1 MKYENESLSLENG
14 LDKEWIITNGIGG
27 YSSSTII
34 GANTRKY
41 HGLLVAPLMP
51 PGNRQLILS
60 KVDEALEIEGKTY
73 NLYTNVCKNNISDG
87 YKYLKKFEKEYIP
100 IFTFQVEDTIIKK
113 FICLEHGKN
122 TVGIYYYIKN
132 GEKASKL
139 TLAPIVNFRGFHNTN
154 TNENFVIKQEIEN
167 NKVKIVID
175 NNSQYPIYTYVSEG
189 RYIKHDYDIFRNMY
203 YIEEEKRGQGAIENH
218 VVPGVYEIDIEPE
231 EEKYITFVCSLEQ
244 NIEEINAKD
253 LINKEII
260 RLSTIIY
267 NTDLLDEKKKES
279 KDVDYINLVKNFIIA
294 TDNFVVYRPSFALY
308 TLIAGYPWFLDWG
321 RDTLISFEGVLLKT
335 RRFSEATLISFE
347 GVLLKTRR
355 FSEAKEVLLTCIRDV
370 KYGLVP
376 NGYSGYDSRPL
387 YNSVDASLLLF
398 EEVKKFLKY
407 TNEYEWIKENIYPT
421 LIKIM
426 NAYQTRI
433 DIDGNNIFMDEDS
446 LISSG
451 TENIQNTW
459 MDAKIGDFVVTPR
472 NGKAVEVNSLW
483 YNALKIM
490 EELTILLRGKAEAK
504 KYGELA
510 KKCKKSFNEKFYNK
524 RRKALYD
531 VLGDSKIR
539 PNQLFALSLSY
550 PVIDVNSDIAK
561 EILDTVEK
569 KLLTPYGLRTLAKGE
584 PGYRERYEGDMIKRD
599 MSYHQGVIW
608 PWLLGLYYDTLRNMY
623 KAEKNKQEKK
633 KLETKIL
640 EFKAKTK
647 ETFVKEMNTGKSVG
661 SICELYDTDNKKYRP
676 QGTIAQAWSVGE
688 VFRIII

>member
-1 MKYENESLSLENG
+1 MKYEKDKLSIEEGIN
-14 LDKEWIITNGIGG
+14 KEWLITNGVGG

-60 KVDEALEIEGKTY
+60 KIDESIEIGGHNYT
-73 NLYTNVCKNNISDG
+73 LYTNVCKNFISDG
-87 YKYLKKFEKEYIP
+87 YKNLVSFEKEYIP
-100 IFTFQVEDTIIKK
+100 VFTYQVEDVTIKK

-132 GEKASKL
+132 CEKASKL
-139 TLAPIVNFRGFHNTN
+139 TLAPIVNFRGFHTTN
-154 TNENFVIKQEIEN
+154 YKEDFDVKQTVEN
-167 NKVKIVID
+167 NKVKLIID
-175 NNSQYPIYTYVSEG
+175 NNSQYPIYTYLSEG
-189 RYIKHDYDIFRNMY
+189 RYIKHENDIFKDMY
-203 YIEEEKRGQGAIENH
+203 YIEEEKRGQGALENH
-218 VVPGVYEIDIEPE
+218 VVPGVYEVEINPNED
-231 EEKYITFVCSLEQ
+231 KYITFICSLEQ
-244 NIEEINAKD
+244 NIEEIDAKE

-260 RLSTIIY
+260 RLSTLIY

-279 KDVDYINLVKNFIIA
+279 KDPEYISLIKNFVIA

-335 RRFSEATLISFE
+335 KRFE
-347 GVLLKTRR
+347 V
-355 FSEAKEVLLTCIRDV
+355 AKEVLLTCIRDI

-398 EEVKKFLKY
+398 EEVKKFLAY
-407 TNEYEWIKENIYPT
+407 TNEYEWVRNNIYPS
-421 LIKIM
+421 LVKIM

-433 DIDGNNIFMDEDS
+433 DIDGNNIYMDEDF

-451 TENIQNTW
+451 TEHIQNTW
-459 MDAKIGDFVVTPR
+459 MDVKIGDFVVTPR
-472 NGKAVEVNSLW
+472 NGKAVEVNSMW

-490 EELTILLRGKAEAK
+490 EELTTLMRSKEEAK
-504 KYGELA
+504 RYGDLA
-510 KKCKKSFNEKFYNK
+510 KRCKKSFNEKFYNK
-524 RRKALYD
+524 RRKCLYD
-531 VLGDSKIR
+531 VLGDSRIR
-539 PNQLFALSLSY
+539 PNQLFATSLSY
-550 PVIDVNSDIAK
+550 PVVEPNSEVAK
-561 EILDTVEK
+561 EMLNVVEK

-608 PWLLGLYYDTLRNMY
+608 PWLLGLYYDSLRNMI
-623 KAEKNKQEKK
+623 KAEKNKTARKALEEKL
-633 KLETKIL
+633 KL
-640 EFKAKTK
+640 FKENVK
-647 ETFVKEMNTGKSVG
+647 ETFSKEMQEGKTAG
-661 SICELYDTDNKKYRP
+661 SICELYDIENKKYMP
-676 QGTIAQAWSVGE
+676 QGTIAQGWSVGE
-688 VFRIII
+688 VFRMIL

>member
-1 MKYENESLSLENG
+1 MKYGKDELSLEKG
-14 LDKEWIITNGIGG
+14 LNKEWIITNGIGG

-41 HGLLVAPLMP
+41 HGLLVAPFMP

-60 KVDEALEIEGKTY
+60 KVDESITIADRNY
-73 NLYTNVCKNNISDG
+73 NLYTNVCKNFISDG
-87 YKYLKKFEKEYIP
+87 YKNLVSFEKEYIP
-100 IFTFQVEDTIIKK
+100 IFTYQVEDVTIKK

-132 GEKASKL
+132 GENNAKL
-139 TLAPIVNFRGFHNTN
+139 TLAPIVNLRGFHTTN
-154 TNENFVIKQEIEN
+154 TKDNFNVVQDIQN
-167 NKVKIVID
+167 NKVKLIID
-175 NNSQYPIYTYVSEG
+175 NNAQNPIYTYLSEG
-189 RYIKHDYDIFRNMY
+189 TYIKHENDIFRNMY

-218 VVPGVYEIDIEPE
+218 VVPGVYQVEIKAQ
-231 EEKYITFVCSLEQ
+231 EEKYITFICSLEQ

-253 LINKEII
+253 LINKEIV
-260 RLSTIIY
+260 RLSTTIY
-267 NTDLLDEKKKES
+267 NTDLLDDKKKES
-279 KDVDYINLVKNFIIA
+279 KNIDYINLIKNFVIA

-321 RDTLISFEGVLLKT
+321 RDTLISFEGILLKT
-335 RRFSEATLISFE
+335 RRFE
-347 GVLLKTRR
+347 V
-355 FSEAKEVLLTCIRDV
+355 AKEVLLTCIRDV

-407 TNEYEWIKENIYPT
+407 TNEYEWVRENIYPT
-421 LIKIM
+421 LVKIM

-433 DIDGNNIFMDEDS
+433 DIDGNNIYMDTDY

-472 NGKAVEVNSLW
+472 NGKAVEVNSMW

-490 EELTILLRGKAEAK
+490 EELTTLMRGKEEAK
-504 KYGELA
+504 RYAELA
-510 KKCKKSFNEKFYNK
+510 KKCKKSFEEKFYNK
-524 RRKALYD
+524 KRKCLYD
-531 VLGDSKIR
+531 VLGDSRIR

-550 PVIDVNSDIAK
+550 PVIDPNSEEAK
-561 EILDTVEK
+561 EILNTVEK

-584 PGYRERYEGDMIKRD
+584 PGYRETYEGDMIKRD

-608 PWLLGLYYDTLRNMY
+608 PWLLGLYYDALRNSI
-623 KAEKNKQEKK
+623 KTEKNKTEKK
-633 KLETKIL
+633 KLEDKL
-640 EFKAKTK
+640 EAFKQTTK
-647 ETFVKEMNTGKSVG
+647 ETFVKEMNEGKTVG
-661 SICELYDTDNKKYRP
+661 SICELYDIENRKYMQ
-676 QGTIAQAWSVGE
+676 QGTIAQGWSVGE
-688 VFRIII
+688 VFRIIL

>member
-1 MKYENESLSLENG
+1 MRFEKDKLTIEEG
-14 LDKEWIITNGIGG
+14 LKREWIITNGIGG
-27 YSSSTII
+27 YSSSTVI

-60 KVDEALEIEGKTY
+60 KVDESIDIEGKTY
-73 NLYTNVCKNNISDG
+73 NLYTNVCENFISDG
-87 YKYLKKFEKEYIP
+87 YKNLVSFEKEYIP
-100 IFTFQVEDTIIKK
+100 IFTYQVEDVSIKK
-113 FICLEHGKN
+113 FICMEHGKN
-122 TVGIYYYIKN
+122 LVSLYYYITN
-132 GEKASKL
+132 GSKKAKL
-139 TLAPIVNFRGFHNTN
+139 TLAPIVNFRGFHTVNKK
-154 TNENFVIKQEIEN
+154 EYIDVKQNISN
-167 NKVKIVID
+167 NKVSLAID
-175 NNSQYPIYTYVSEG
+175 GNHQTPIYLYSSEG
-189 RYIKHDYDIFRNMY
+189 RYIKHDNDIFKNMY
-203 YIEEEKRGQGAIENH
+203 YIEEEKRGQEAKENH
-218 VVPGVYEIDIEPE
+218 VVPGVYEIELEPNE
-231 EEKYITFVCSLEQ
+231 NKYITFVCSLEQ

-279 KDVDYINLVKNFIIA
+279 KDTNYINMIKNFVIA

-321 RDTLISFEGVLLKT
+321 RDTLISFEGILLKT
-335 RRFSEATLISFE
+335 KRF
-347 GVLLKTRR
+347 K
-355 FSEAKEVLLTCIRDV
+355 EAKEVLLTGIRDI

-387 YNSVDASLLLF
+387 YNSVDSSLLLF
-398 EEVKKFLKY
+398 EAIKKFLNY
-407 TNEYEWIKENIYPT
+407 TNEYEWVRENIYPS
-421 LIKIM
+421 LVKIM

-433 DIDGNNIFMDEDS
+433 DIDGNNIFMDKDY

-459 MDAKIGDFVVTPR
+459 MDAKIGDYVVTPR
-472 NGKAVEVNSLW
+472 NGKAVEINSMW

-490 EELTILLRGKAEAK
+490 EELTILMRGKEESK
-504 KYGELA
+504 RYSDLA

-524 RRKALYD
+524 KRKSLYD

-550 PVIDVNSDIAK
+550 PVIDANSDIAK
-561 EILDTVEK
+561 EIINTVEK

-584 PGYRERYEGDMIKRD
+584 PGYIEKYEGDMVKRD

-608 PWLLGLYYDTLRNMY
+608 PWLLGLYFDALRNLI
-623 KAEKNKQEKK
+623 KVEKNKSTRKELEEK
-633 KLETKIL
+633 LL
-640 EFKAKTK
+640 EFKSNVKNIFTK
-647 ETFVKEMNTGKSVG
+647 EIAEGKTVG
-661 SICELYDTDNKKYRP
+661 NICELYDIENKKYVP
-676 QGTIAQAWSVGE
+676 QGTIAQCWSIAE
-688 VFRIII
+688 IFRIII

>member
-14 LDKEWIITNGIGG
+14 LDKEWLITNGIGG

-60 KVDEALEIEGKTY
+60 KVDEAIELEGTKY

-87 YKYLKKFEKEYIP
+87 YKYLIKFEKEYIP
-100 IFTFQVEDTIIKK
+100 IFTYQVEDTIIKK

-132 GEKASKL
+132 GKKASKL
-139 TLAPIVNFRGFHNTN
+139 TLAPIVNFRGFHTTN
-154 TNENFVIKQEIEN
+154 NSNKFDVKQEIEN

-175 NNSQYPIYTYVSEG
+175 NNSQHPIYTYVSEG
-189 RYIKHDYDIFRNMY
+189 KYIKHDNDIFFNMY
-203 YIEEEKRGQGAIENH
+203 YIEEEKRGQGALENH
-218 VVPGVYEIDIEPE
+218 VVPGVYEIDINPE

-253 LINKEII
+253 LINKEIV

-279 KDVDYINLVKNFIIA
+279 KDAEYVDLIKNFVIA

-321 RDTLISFEGVLLKT
+321 RDS
-335 RRFSEATLISFE
+335 LISFE

-355 FSEAKEVLLTCIRDV
+355 FSEAKEVLLTCIRDI

-407 TNEYEWIKENIYPT
+407 TNEYEWIRENIYPS
-421 LIKIM
+421 LVKIM

-433 DIDGNNIFMDEDS
+433 DIDGNNIFMDTDS

-490 EELTILLRGKAEAK
+490 EELTILIRGKAEAK
-504 KYGELA
+504 RYGELA
-510 KKCKKSFNEKFYNK
+510 KKCKKSFNDKFYNK
-524 RRKALYD
+524 KRKCLYD

-539 PNQLFALSLSY
+539 PNQLFALALSY
-550 PVIDVNSDIAK
+550 PVIDANSDIAK
-561 EILDTVEK
+561 DIIATVEK
-569 KLLTPYGLRTLAKGE
+569 KLLTPYGLRTLA
-584 PGYRERYEGDMIKRD
+584 
-599 MSYHQGVIW
+599 
-608 PWLLGLYYDTLRNMY
+608 
-623 KAEKNKQEKK
+623 
-633 KLETKIL
+633 
-640 EFKAKTK
+640 
-647 ETFVKEMNTGKSVG
+647 
-661 SICELYDTDNKKYRP
+661 
-676 QGTIAQAWSVGE
+676 
-688 VFRIII
+688 

>member
-100 IFTFQVEDTIIKK
+100 IFTFQVQGTTIKK

-139 TLAPIVNFRGFHNTN
+139 TLAPIVNFRGFHTTN
-154 TNENFVIKQEIEN
+154 TSENFDIKQEIEN
-167 NKVKIVID
+167 NKVKIIID
-175 NNSQYPIYTYVSEG
+175 NNSQYPIYTYISEG
-189 RYIKHDYDIFRNMY
+189 RYIKHNYDIFRNMY
-203 YIEEEKRGQGAIENH
+203 YIEEEKRGQGALENH

-253 LINKEII
+253 LINKEIV
-260 RLSTIIY
+260 RLSTLIY

-279 KDVDYINLVKNFIIA
+279 KDENYINLVKNFVIA

-321 RDTLISFEGVLLKT
+321 RD
-335 RRFSEATLISFE
+335 TLISFE

-407 TNEYEWIKENIYPT
+407 TNEYEWIRENIYPT
-421 LIKIM
+421 LVKIM

-504 KYGELA
+504 RYGELA

-524 RRKALYD
+524 RRKSLYD
-531 VLGDSKIR
+531 VLGDTKIR

-550 PVIDVNSDIAK
+550 PVIDVNSDVAK

-633 KLETKIL
+633 KLEAKIL

-647 ETFVKEMNTGKSVG
+647 ETFIKEMTTGKSVG

-688 VFRIII
+688 IFRIII

>member
-1 MKYENESLSLENG
+1 MKYGKDELSLEKG
-14 LDKEWIITNGIGG
+14 LNKEWIITNGIGG

-41 HGLLVAPLMP
+41 HGLLVAPFMP

-60 KVDEALEIEGKTY
+60 KVDESITIADRNY
-73 NLYTNVCKNNISDG
+73 NLYTNVCKNFISDG
-87 YKYLKKFEKEYIP
+87 YKNLVSFEKEYIP
-100 IFTFQVEDTIIKK
+100 IFTYQVEDVTIKK

-132 GEKASKL
+132 GGNDAKL
-139 TLAPIVNFRGFHNTN
+139 TLAPIVNLRGFHTTN
-154 TNENFVIKQEIEN
+154 TKDNFNVVQDIQN
-167 NKVKIVID
+167 NKVKLIID
-175 NNSQYPIYTYVSEG
+175 NNAQNPIYTYLSEG
-189 RYIKHDYDIFRNMY
+189 TYIKHENDVFRNMY

-218 VVPGVYEIDIEPE
+218 VVPGVYEVEIKAQ
-231 EEKYITFVCSLEQ
+231 EEKYITFICSLEQ

-253 LINKEII
+253 LINKEIV
-260 RLSTIIY
+260 RLSTTIY
-267 NTDLLDEKKKES
+267 NTDLLDDKKKES
-279 KDVDYINLVKNFIIA
+279 KNIDYINLIKNFVIA

-321 RDTLISFEGVLLKT
+321 RDTLISFEGILLKT
-335 RRFSEATLISFE
+335 RRFE
-347 GVLLKTRR
+347 V
-355 FSEAKEVLLTCIRDV
+355 AKEVLLTCIRDV

-407 TNEYEWIKENIYPT
+407 TNEYEWIRENIYPT
-421 LIKIM
+421 LVKIM

-433 DIDGNNIFMDEDS
+433 DIDGNNIYMDTDY

-472 NGKAVEVNSLW
+472 NGKAVEVNSMW

-490 EELTILLRGKAEAK
+490 EELTTLMRGKEEAK
-504 KYGELA
+504 RYAELA
-510 KKCKKSFNEKFYNK
+510 KKCKKSFEEKFYNK
-524 RRKALYD
+524 KRKCLYD
-531 VLGDSKIR
+531 VLGDSGIR

-550 PVIDVNSDIAK
+550 PVIDPNSEGAK
-561 EILDTVEK
+561 EILNTVEK

-584 PGYRERYEGDMIKRD
+584 PGYRETYEGDMIKRD
-599 MSYHQGVIW
+599 MSYHQGVIC
-608 PWLLGLYYDTLRNMY
+608 PWLLGLYYDALRNSI
-623 KAEKNKQEKK
+623 KTEKNKTEKK
-633 KLETKIL
+633 KLEDKL
-640 EFKAKTK
+640 EAFKQTTK
-647 ETFVKEMNTGKSVG
+647 ETFVKEMNEGKTVG
-661 SICELYDTDNKKYRP
+661 SICELYDIENRKYMQ
-676 QGTIAQAWSVGE
+676 QGTIAQGWSVGE
-688 VFRIII
+688 VFRIIL

>member
-100 IFTFQVEDTIIKK
+100 IFTFQVQDTTIKK

-139 TLAPIVNFRGFHNTN
+139 TLAPIVNFRGFHTTN
-154 TNENFVIKQEIEN
+154 TSENIDIKQEIEN
-167 NKVKIVID
+167 NKVKIIID
-175 NNSQYPIYTYVSEG
+175 NNSQYPIYTYISEG
-189 RYIKHDYDIFRNMY
+189 RYIKHNYDIFRNMY
-203 YIEEEKRGQGAIENH
+203 YIEEEKRGQGALENH

-253 LINKEII
+253 LINKEIV
-260 RLSTIIY
+260 RLSTLIY

-279 KDVDYINLVKNFIIA
+279 KDENYINLVKNFVIA

-321 RDTLISFEGVLLKT
+321 RD
-335 RRFSEATLISFE
+335 TLISFE

-407 TNEYEWIKENIYPT
+407 TNEYEWIRENIYPT
-421 LIKIM
+421 LVKIM

-483 YNALKIM
+483 YDALKIM

-504 KYGELA
+504 RYGELA

-524 RRKALYD
+524 RRKSLYD
-531 VLGDSKIR
+531 VLGDTKIR

-550 PVIDVNSDIAK
+550 PVIDVNSDVAK

-584 PGYRERYEGDMIKRD
+584 PGYRERYEGDIRKRD
-599 MSYHQGVIW
+599 MSYQQGGIR
-608 PWLLGLYYDTLRNMY
+608 T
-623 KAEKNKQEKK
+623 
-633 KLETKIL
+633 
-640 EFKAKTK
+640 
-647 ETFVKEMNTGKSVG
+647 
-661 SICELYDTDNKKYRP
+661 
-676 QGTIAQAWSVGE
+676 
-688 VFRIII
+688 

>member
-100 IFTFQVEDTIIKK
+100 IFTFQVQDTTIKK

-139 TLAPIVNFRGFHNTN
+139 TLAPIVNFRGFHTTN
-154 TNENFVIKQEIEN
+154 TSENIDIKQEIEN
-167 NKVKIVID
+167 NKVKIIID
-175 NNSQYPIYTYVSEG
+175 NNSQYPIYTYISEG
-189 RYIKHDYDIFRNMY
+189 RYIKHNYDIFRNMY
-203 YIEEEKRGQGAIENH
+203 YIEEEKRGQGALENH

-253 LINKEII
+253 LINKEIV
-260 RLSTIIY
+260 RLSTLIY

-279 KDVDYINLVKNFIIA
+279 KDENYINLVKNFVIA

-321 RDTLISFEGVLLKT
+321 RD
-335 RRFSEATLISFE
+335 TLISFE

-407 TNEYEWIKENIYPT
+407 TNEYEWIRENIYPT
-421 LIKIM
+421 LVKIM

-504 KYGELA
+504 RYGELA

-524 RRKALYD
+524 RRKSLYD
-531 VLGDSKIR
+531 VLGDTKIR

-550 PVIDVNSDIAK
+550 PVIDVNSDVAK

-633 KLETKIL
+633 KLEAKIL

-647 ETFVKEMNTGKSVG
+647 ETFIKEMTTGKSVG

-688 VFRIII
+688 IFRIII